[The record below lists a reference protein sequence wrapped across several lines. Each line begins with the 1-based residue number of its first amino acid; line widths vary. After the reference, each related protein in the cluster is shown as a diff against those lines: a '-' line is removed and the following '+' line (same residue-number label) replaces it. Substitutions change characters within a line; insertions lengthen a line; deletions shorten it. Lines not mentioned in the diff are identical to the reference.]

1 MTLTL
6 SDILTALLTGALP
19 TLIWLW
25 FWLSEDHKRPEPRV
39 ILALVFIIG
48 SLAVLLVLPLQ
59 HLAAQMLQSLQSWG
73 YILASASI
81 EEVVKFSVIGIF
93 LASTPFADEPIDY
106 AIYFVTGALGFAAL
120 ENTIYLLDP
129 IRQSLA
135 VETLTISSLRFLGST
150 LLHATTA
157 ALVGLLLGFAWKK
170 PKRKKLL
177 VFLGGLILAV
187 LLHAVFNFFIINGST
202 RAVFGVLAGLWIFA
216 ISSLYL
222 FERVRHI
229 RI

>member
-1 MTLTL
+1 M
-6 SDILTALLTGALP
+6 TALITGAFP

-25 FWLSEDHKRPEPRV
+25 FWLSEDHKRPEPKV

-48 SLAVLLVLPLQ
+48 ALAVLLVLPLQ
-59 HLAAQMLQSLQSWG
+59 HIAAEMLQSLQSWQ

-81 EEVVKFSVIGIF
+81 EEIMKFSIIGIF

-120 ENTIYLLDP
+120 ENTVYLLDP
-129 IRQSLA
+129 IRQSLPTQ
-135 VETLTISSLRFLGST
+135 TLTISSLRFLGST

-157 ALVGLLLGFAWKK
+157 ALVGLMLGFAWKK
-170 PKRKKLL
+170 PKTNKIL
-177 VFLGGLILAV
+177 VFLGGLILAA

-202 RAVFGVLAGLWIFA
+202 RAVFGVLTGLWILA

-222 FERVRHI
+222 FERVRQIHT
-229 RI
+229 